1 LQPTDLP
8 SFADL
13 QSERK
18 VLAAMV
24 HSETACIEGISR
36 LTEDHFTT
44 DLHKKIFSL
53 ITDLYTS
60 NILPTYAAFL
70 REAQKT
76 GLVDCPV
83 RLKEVEAALRS
94 WQYADDLQSFK
105 YWVNAIIEHS
115 KARAYASVLNRQ
127 RAALADRGTKDI
139 DATVDETIDALARI
153 SIGSEEDEF
162 EDGETI
168 GAKLEK
174 LIAEKIAKFQE
185 QQAIGEMTLEGIPT
199 GFKKLDELTLG
210 YKPGDLVVLAAKT
223 GHGKT
228 SFALQTAKQVA
239 IDKKLPV
246 LYVNTEMSK
255 EIVYQRL
262 CSIISQVPF
271 YLIRQGA
278 LNDLDQTRVNKAIKA
293 ITDSPIYMGYAPNLT
308 PAKCVVLGKKAKIQ
322 KDIKMLIIDYI
333 GRMEKID
340 SSLKEWQVL
349 EQIAKR
355 MKLLA
360 QETEIPVL
368 VLAQLNE
375 DGTLQ
380 GSRRIKNECDILL
393 KLFPLT
399 GEETAEY
406 KSKYRNANYRLYVD
420 KNRDGESDKNIA
432 LHFEKAILHI
442 NCALPFEETSDY
454 SDLGEIKGVTL

>member
-24 HSETACIEGISR
+24 HSEAACIEGISR
-36 LTEDHFTT
+36 LTEEHFTT
-44 DLHKKIFSL
+44 DLHKRIFSL

-76 GLVDCPV
+76 GLIDCPL
-83 RLKEVEAALRS
+83 RLKEVETVLRS
-94 WQYADDLQSFK
+94 WEYADSLQTFK
-105 YWVNAIIEHS
+105 YWANTVIKHS
-115 KARAYASVLNRQ
+115 KAQTYTSILNRQ
-127 RAALADRGTKDI
+127 KAALVDRGAKDI
-139 DATVDETIDALARI
+139 DLTIEETIDSLARI
-153 SIGSEEDEF
+153 SIGNEEDEF
-162 EDGETI
+162 EDGKTI

-185 QQAIGEMTLEGIPT
+185 QQVIGEMTLEGIPT

-210 YKPGDLVVLAAKT
+210 YKPGDLIVLAAKT

-239 IDKKLPV
+239 IDEKLPV

-278 LNDLDQTRVNKAIKA
+278 LNDLDQTRINKAVKA
-293 ITDSPIYMGYAPNLT
+293 ITNSPIYMGYTPNLT
-308 PAKCVVLGKKAKIQ
+308 PARSVVLGKKAKIQ
-322 KDIKMLIIDYI
+322 KDVKMLIIDYI
-333 GRMEKID
+333 GRMEKITPD
-340 SSLKEWQVL
+340 LKEWQVL
-349 EQIAKR
+349 EQVAKR

-360 QETEIPVL
+360 QELEIPVL

-399 GEETAEY
+399 GEEAAEY
-406 KSKYRNANYRLYVD
+406 RSKYHNANYRLYVD

-442 NCALPFEETSDY
+442 NCAEPVVDSNDY
-454 SDLGEIKGVTL
+454 SDLGEIRGVL